1 MKEGSDTKSFKFN
14 QILKSMKAYI
24 AGPLF
29 MKDSRKVLEKIDKIC
44 KELKIKTYLPH
55 RDMGIYKKGDTIP
68 FFRMN
73 RDMIDECNFMIAY
86 LDWKG
91 ISSGTAWEIGYAYAK
106 KIPVIGLVEDIK
118 TAKDYDRLCIMN
130 FNSVDL
136 VESLEELKKI
146 IKKKFVLKK

>member
-1 MKEGSDTKSFKFN
+1 MREGSDTKSFKFN

-55 RDMGIYKKGDTIP
+55 RDMGMYKKGDTIP

-91 ISSGTAWEIGYAYAK
+91 ISSGTAWEIGYAHARK
-106 KIPVIGLVEDIK
+106 VPVIGFVEDIK
-118 TAKDYDRLCIMN
+118 TAKEWDRLCIMT

-136 VESLEELKKI
+136 VENFNDLKEKI
-146 IKKKFVLKK
+146 KERMK

>member
-1 MKEGSDTKSFKFN
+1 
-14 QILKSMKAYI
+14 MKAYI

-29 MKDSRKVLEKIDKIC
+29 KKDSRKVLEKIENLC
-44 KELKIKTYLPH
+44 KELKLDTYLPH

-68 FFRMN
+68 FFKKN
-73 RDMIDECNFMIAY
+73 RDMIDKCNFMIAY

-118 TAKDYDRLCIMN
+118 TAKEYDRLCIMN
-130 FNSVDL
+130 FNSVNL
-136 VESLEELKKI
+136 VENFKDLKKK
-146 IKKKFVLKK
+146 IKNLITSF